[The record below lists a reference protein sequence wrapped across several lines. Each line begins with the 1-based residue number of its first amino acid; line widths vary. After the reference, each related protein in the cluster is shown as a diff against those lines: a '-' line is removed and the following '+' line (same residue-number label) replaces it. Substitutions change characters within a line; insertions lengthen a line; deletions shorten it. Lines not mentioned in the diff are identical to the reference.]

1 MPRIGALAASVTF
14 VSTLLAPS
22 PAPLAAQRLG
32 PEVPRPRI
40 TADTNDAQSYFDYGM
55 STFEAN
61 PRVSAAAFY
70 WAARINPAWAEP
82 LYARRAA
89 LLMADRSML
98 RKQFEGNRRTKD
110 SPEFRRLDSLQFRAL
125 MLNPFLYRRL
135 DHTMF
140 TAYIRASV
148 MERGRMS
155 GGDQPSE
162 AELDYYIDQY
172 LKRAGPWMRAWL
184 AYGRADFA
192 GALKSYEDAFGITR
206 EKSGIRLE
214 RGRIFGMIG
223 QVDSAVAQMRLA
235 VTELRNQD
243 QKDLVVFYDSK
254 AQVEY
259 SIATLLE
266 GADDIQGAH
275 EAYGEALQEDLSY
288 YPAHMRLGLLAL
300 SKRDT
305 ATAVS
310 ELALASQLAADE
322 PFIRYTNG
330 YVLGVAR
337 RHAEAVAELQ
347 RVVELEPNYA
357 LPYLRLGQ
365 IYEMMGKGPEAA
377 AGYQGF
383 LDHASRGDLQR
394 ELATARLTE
403 IKEIL
408 ASMPKP

>member
-1 MPRIGALAASVTF
+1 MRRLLLAAVLSALAT
-14 VSTLLAPS
+14 S
-22 PAPLAAQRLG
+22 PAVAQRLG
-32 PEVPRPRI
+32 PPVERPRLRDV
-40 TADTNDAQSYFDYGM
+40 ADTNDAQAYYDAGLALIERDAK
-55 STFEAN
+55 TA
-61 PRVSAAAFY
+61 AAAFY